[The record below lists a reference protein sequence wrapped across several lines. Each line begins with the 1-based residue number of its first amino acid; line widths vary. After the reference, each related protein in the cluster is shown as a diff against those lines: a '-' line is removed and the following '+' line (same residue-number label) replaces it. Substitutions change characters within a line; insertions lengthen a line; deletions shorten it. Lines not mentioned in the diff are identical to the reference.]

1 MKIFERLVDRARGAP
16 HHIVLSEGEDVRIVE
31 AAQRAVEEGVA
42 RVTVLGVPETV
53 LGVAREVD
61 IREPRFDI
69 VDPADSPRRPAYSAL
84 LQELR
89 RHKGITAERALKMA
103 AQPVYYA
110 ALMVR
115 AGDADGCVGG
125 AVHATADVVR
135 AALQVIGPQPG
146 LGIVSSFFLMMMCEP
161 HHVTKGGMIFADC
174 GLNVDPDA
182 TQLAQIAMAG
192 AQSARTLLNEEPRV
206 AMLSFST
213 GHSASHPHVDKV
225 IEATAQVRAQ
235 LPDLAIEG
243 DVQLDAAL
251 VPEVAARK
259 CKDSRVGGRANVL
272 VFPDLDAGNI
282 GYKMAER
289 LGGARAIGPILQGLD
304 RPANDLSRGCVAEDV
319 YGLIV
324 VTVIQ
329 AQVRTSSGGMGSSA

>member
-16 HHIVLSEGEDVRIVE
+16 RHIVLSEGEDVRIVE
-31 AAQRAVEEGVA
+31 AAQRAVTEGVA
-42 RVTVLGVPETV
+42 RVTVLGAPESV
-53 LGVAREVD
+53 RGVARD
-61 IREPRFDI
+61 AGIAEPAFEI
-69 VDPADSPRRPAYSAL
+69 VDPAASPRREAYGAML
-84 LQELR
+84 HELR
-89 RHKGITAERALKMA
+89 RHKGLTAEQALEMA
-103 AQPVYYA
+103 SQPVYYA

-125 AVHATADVVR
+125 AVHSTADVVR
-135 AALQVIGPQPG
+135 AALQVIGPRPG

-161 HHVTKGGMIFADC
+161 HHVAKGGMIFADC

-182 TQLAQIAMAG
+182 GQLAQIAMAG
-192 AQSARTLLNEEPRV
+192 AESARTLLDEEPRV

-213 GHSASHPHVDKV
+213 GGSASHPHVDKV
-225 IEATAQVRAQ
+225 VEATAQVRAQ
-235 LPDLAIEG
+235 LPELAIEG

-259 CKDSRVGGRANVL
+259 CRDSRVAGRANVL

-289 LGGARAIGPILQGLD
+289 IGGARAIGPILQGLD
-304 RPANDLSRGCVAEDV
+304 RPANDLSRGCVADDV

-329 AQVRTSSGGMGSSA
+329 AQARAAS